1 MNNLFKELI
10 DLLNKEFKKFDL
22 NESVQ
27 LSLSK
32 MPEFDMQI
40 NNLVKHN
47 KADFFKHLQKN
58 IIEIIDSTNLFQAV
72 EENELGFLNLVFNHT
87 VLIKNLTNKKS
98 DFSNDIAQKIIFDY
112 GGPNIGKPLHVG
124 HMRTLNIGR
133 SLYNMHSFIN
143 NEVISD
149 IHLGDWGMPVAQI
162 ISYLEKE
169 NIDPESI
176 DSNQLEVIYPKASE
190 EYKQNENF
198 KIRAQEINKLLNNKD
213 NNMLNVWKII
223 KNTSVE
229 SLEKDF
235 KILNHRFDFWL
246 GESDVNDLIPG
257 MIDDLVKNKKVI
269 KDKGAL
275 ISAEDVDPKVL
286 ITKSDG
292 SYLYITTDLATIL
305 YRQKNIPYD
314 KAFYIVDN
322 RQSLHFK
329 QLFDSIKFFEFN
341 DLYHEH
347 ISYGTLNDS
356 DGNPFKTRQGG
367 TKQLSELFGETYDYI
382 KNINTKL
389 SDSTITHLT
398 NSVLTFS
405 DLITNRKTDY
415 KFDLEKFTN
424 VNGKTGIYVQYAQ
437 VRAKKLLETLIKDKR
452 IIKNPAA
459 ELNPLDRKLVISLA
473 NIEFYLDLSLKNS
486 EPHHLANYLYE
497 ISNGFN
503 SFYQDS
509 NIKNIKDIDE
519 KNQKIFITSLF
530 IKYSHFVMSCLGIKP
545 VEKM

>member
-1 MNNLFKELI
+1 MNNIYTNLI
-10 DLLNKEFKKFDL
+10 DSITNEFKVFNL
-22 NESVQ
+22 NEDVQ
-27 LSLSK
+27 FSLSK
-32 MPEFDMQI
+32 IAGYDLQI
-40 NNLVKHN
+40 NNLVKYN
-47 KADFFKHLQKN
+47 KEKFFPKLQEKIVN
-58 IIEIIDSTNLFQAV
+58 IIKESKIFETAAKNDVGFINLS
-72 EENELGFLNLVFNHT
+72 LNHKF
-87 VLIKNLTNKKS
+87 LTNKITNTKN
-98 DFSNDIAQKIIFDY
+98 DFIHNQTLKIIFDY

-133 SLYNMHSFIN
+133 SLYNIHAFTN
-143 NEVISD
+143 NKVVSD

-169 NIDPESI
+169 NLDPESI
-176 DSNQLEVIYPKASE
+176 DSNQLEVIYPIASE

-198 KIRAQEINKLLNNKD
+198 KNRAQEINKLLNNNDK
-213 NNMLNVWKII
+213 NMLNIWKII

-235 KILNHRFDFWL
+235 KTLNHKFDFWL

-257 MIDDLVKNKKVI
+257 MINELIKNKKVI
-269 KDKGAL
+269 KDEGAL
-275 ISAEDVDPKVL
+275 ISTEDVDPKVL

-305 YRQKNIPYD
+305 YRQQNIEYD

-329 QLFDSIKFFEFN
+329 QLFDSIKYFELN

-356 DGNPFKTRQGG
+356 EGNPFKTREGG
-367 TKQLSELFGETYDYI
+367 TKPLGELFEETYNYI
-382 KNINTKL
+382 KNINNAL
-389 SDSTITHLT
+389 NDSTITHLT

-424 VNGKTGIYVQYAQ
+424 VNGKTGIYVQYSQ
-437 VRAKKLLETLIKDKR
+437 VRAKKLLETIDNQNVEIKELVLNKTDKQLLS
-452 IIKNPAA
+452 KLFLFSYYLEQSAL
-459 ELNPLDRKLVISLA
+459 LN
-473 NIEFYLDLSLKNS
+473 

-497 ISNGFN
+497 ISNLFN
-503 SFYQDS
+503 QFYENEKLS
-509 NIKNIKDIDE
+509 SIKDLNHLASKLYILE
-519 KNQKIFITSLF
+519 LFLTTSHNTMF
-530 IKYSHFVMSCLGIKP
+530 CLGILP
-545 VEKM
+545 VDEM

>member
-1 MNNLFKELI
+1 MNNIYTNLI
-10 DLLNKEFKKFDL
+10 DSITNELNVFNLDED
-22 NESVQ
+22 VQ
-27 LSLSK
+27 FSLSK
-32 MPEFDMQI
+32 IDEYDLQI

-47 KADFFKHLQKN
+47 KEKFFSTLQEK
-58 IIEIIDSTNLFQAV
+58 IVEIIKESQIFETVDKNDIGFINLSLNHRFLMNKITNS
-72 EENELGFLNLVFNHT
+72 ENDFIN
-87 VLIKNLTNKKS
+87 NKKH
-98 DFSNDIAQKIIFDY
+98 KIIFDY

-133 SLYNMHSFIN
+133 SLYNIHSFTN
-143 NEVISD
+143 NEVVSD

-169 NIDPESI
+169 NIDPASI

-190 EYKQNENF
+190 EYKQNDNF
-198 KIRAQEINKLLNNKD
+198 KNRAQEINKLLNNKD
-213 NNMLNVWKII
+213 NNMLNIWKII
-223 KNTSVE
+223 KNTSVK

-235 KILNHRFDFWL
+235 KTLNHRFDFWL

-269 KDKGAL
+269 KDEGAL
-275 ISAEDVDPKVL
+275 ISAQEADPKVL

-305 YRQKNIPYD
+305 YRQKNIVYD

-347 ISYGTLNDS
+347 VSYGTLNDS
-356 DGNPFKTRQGG
+356 KGNPFKTREGG
-367 TKQLSELFGETYDYI
+367 TKPLSELFDETYNYI
-382 KNINTKL
+382 KNINNTL

-424 VNGKTGIYVQYAQ
+424 VNGKTGIYIQYSQ
-437 VRAKKLLETLIKDKR
+437 VRAKKLKDTIDNQKEEIKELILNKTDKQLLSKLFLFSHYLEQSAL
-452 IIKNPAA
+452 
-459 ELNPLDRKLVISLA
+459 LN
-473 NIEFYLDLSLKNS
+473 

-497 ISNGFN
+497 ISNLFN
-503 SFYQDS
+503 QFYE
-509 NIKNIKDIDE
+509 NE
-519 KNQKIFITSLF
+519 KLTSITDPNQMASKLYIINLFLTTSHNTMF
-530 IKYSHFVMSCLGIKP
+530 CLGILP
-545 VEKM
+545 VDEM

>member
-1 MNNLFKELI
+1 MNNIYTNLI
-10 DLLNKEFKKFDL
+10 DSIT
-22 NESVQ
+22 NELKVFNLDEDVQ
-27 LSLSK
+27 FSLSK
-32 MPEFDMQI
+32 IDEYDLQI
-40 NNLVKHN
+40 NNLVKYN
-47 KADFFKHLQKN
+47 KEKFFSTLQEK
-58 IIEIIDSTNLFQAV
+58 IVEIIKESQIFETVDKNDIGFINLSLNHRFLMNKITNS
-72 EENELGFLNLVFNHT
+72 
-87 VLIKNLTNKKS
+87 KNDFINNKKH
-98 DFSNDIAQKIIFDY
+98 KIIFDY

-133 SLYNMHSFIN
+133 SLYNIHSFTN
-143 NEVISD
+143 NEVVSD

-190 EYKQNENF
+190 EYKQNDNF
-198 KIRAQEINKLLNNKD
+198 KNRAQEINKLLNNKD

-235 KILNHRFDFWL
+235 KTLNHRFDFWL

-257 MIDDLVKNKKVI
+257 MINDLVKNKKVI
-269 KDKGAL
+269 KDEGAL
-275 ISAEDVDPKVL
+275 ISAQEVDPKVL

-305 YRQKNIPYD
+305 YRQKNIVYD

-347 ISYGTLNDS
+347 VSYGTLNDS
-356 DGNPFKTRQGG
+356 KGNPFKTREGG
-367 TKQLSELFGETYDYI
+367 TKPLSELFDETYNYI
-382 KNINTKL
+382 KNINNTL

-424 VNGKTGIYVQYAQ
+424 VNGKTGIYIQYSQ
-437 VRAKKLLETLIKDKR
+437 VRAKKLIETIDNHKEEIKELILNKSDKQLLSKLFLFSHYLEQSAL
-452 IIKNPAA
+452 
-459 ELNPLDRKLVISLA
+459 LN
-473 NIEFYLDLSLKNS
+473 

-497 ISNGFN
+497 ISNLFN
-503 SFYQDS
+503 QFYE
-509 NIKNIKDIDE
+509 NE
-519 KNQKIFITSLF
+519 KLTSITDPNQIASKLYIINLFLTTSHNTMF
-530 IKYSHFVMSCLGIKP
+530 CLGILP
-545 VEKM
+545 VDEM

>member
-1 MNNLFKELI
+1 MNNIYTNLI
-10 DLLNKEFKKFDL
+10 DSITDELKVFNL
-22 NESVQ
+22 NEDVQ
-27 LSLSK
+27 FSLSK
-32 MPEFDMQI
+32 IDEYDLQI
-40 NNLVKHN
+40 NNLVKYN
-47 KADFFKHLQKN
+47 KEIFFSTLQEK
-58 IIEIIDSTNLFQAV
+58 IVEIIKESQIFETVDKNDIGFINLSLNHRFLMNKITN
-72 EENELGFLNLVFNHT
+72 T
-87 VLIKNLTNKKS
+87 KNDFINNKKH
-98 DFSNDIAQKIIFDY
+98 KIIFDY

-133 SLYNMHSFIN
+133 SLYNIHSFTN
-143 NEVISD
+143 NEVVSD

-190 EYKQNENF
+190 EYKQNDNF
-198 KIRAQEINKLLNNKD
+198 KNRAQEINKLLNNKD
-213 NNMLNVWKII
+213 NNMLNIWKII

-235 KILNHRFDFWL
+235 KTLNHRFDFWL

-269 KDKGAL
+269 KDEGAL
-275 ISAEDVDPKVL
+275 ISAQEVDPKVL

-305 YRQKNIPYD
+305 YRQKNIVYD

-347 ISYGTLNDS
+347 VSYGTLNDS
-356 DGNPFKTRQGG
+356 KGNPFKTREGG
-367 TKQLSELFGETYDYI
+367 TKPLSELFDETYNYI
-382 KNINTKL
+382 KNINNTL

-424 VNGKTGIYVQYAQ
+424 VNGKTGIYIQYSQ
-437 VRAKKLLETLIKDKR
+437 VRAKKLIETIDNHKEEIKELILNKTDKQLLSKLFLFSHYLEQSAL
-452 IIKNPAA
+452 
-459 ELNPLDRKLVISLA
+459 LN
-473 NIEFYLDLSLKNS
+473 

-497 ISNGFN
+497 ISNLFN
-503 SFYQDS
+503 QFYE
-509 NIKNIKDIDE
+509 NE
-519 KNQKIFITSLF
+519 KLTSITDPNQMASKLYIINLFLTTSHNTMF
-530 IKYSHFVMSCLGIKP
+530 CLGILP
-545 VEKM
+545 VDEM

>member
-1 MNNLFKELI
+1 MNNIYTNLI
-10 DLLNKEFKKFDL
+10 DSIT
-22 NESVQ
+22 NELKVFNLDEDVQ
-27 LSLSK
+27 FSLSK
-32 MPEFDMQI
+32 IDEYDLQI
-40 NNLVKHN
+40 NNLVKYN
-47 KADFFKHLQKN
+47 KEKFFSTLQEK
-58 IIEIIDSTNLFQAV
+58 IVEIIKESQIFETVDKNDIGFINLSLNHSFLMNKITNS
-72 EENELGFLNLVFNHT
+72 ENDFIN
-87 VLIKNLTNKKS
+87 NKKH
-98 DFSNDIAQKIIFDY
+98 KIIFDY

-133 SLYNMHSFIN
+133 SLYNIHSFTN
-143 NEVISD
+143 NEVVSD

-190 EYKQNENF
+190 EYKQNDNF
-198 KIRAQEINKLLNNKD
+198 KNRAQEINKLLNNKD
-213 NNMLNVWKII
+213 NNMLNIWKII

-235 KILNHRFDFWL
+235 KTLNHRFDFWL

-257 MIDDLVKNKKVI
+257 MINDLVKNKKVI
-269 KDKGAL
+269 KDEGAL
-275 ISAEDVDPKVL
+275 ISAQEVDPKVL

-305 YRQKNIPYD
+305 YRQKNIVYD

-347 ISYGTLNDS
+347 VSYGTLNDS
-356 DGNPFKTRQGG
+356 KGNPFKTREGG
-367 TKQLSELFGETYDYI
+367 TKPLSELFDETYSYI
-382 KNINTKL
+382 KNINNTL

-424 VNGKTGIYVQYAQ
+424 VNGKTGIYIQYSQ
-437 VRAKKLLETLIKDKR
+437 VRAKKLKDTIDNQKEEIKKLILNKTDKQLLSKLFLFSHYLEQSAL
-452 IIKNPAA
+452 
-459 ELNPLDRKLVISLA
+459 LN
-473 NIEFYLDLSLKNS
+473 

-497 ISNGFN
+497 ISNLFN
-503 SFYQDS
+503 QFYE
-509 NIKNIKDIDE
+509 NE
-519 KNQKIFITSLF
+519 KLTSITDPNQMASKLYIINLFLTTSHNTMF
-530 IKYSHFVMSCLGIKP
+530 CLGILP
-545 VEKM
+545 VDEM

>member
-72 EENELGFLNLVFNHT
+72 EENELGFLNLVFNHN

-98 DFSNDIAQKIIFDY
+98 DFSNDSAQKIIFDY

-133 SLYNMHSFIN
+133 SLYNIHSFTN
-143 NEVISD
+143 NEVVSD

-169 NIDPESI
+169 KIEPESI

-190 EYKQNENF
+190 EYKQNDNF
-198 KIRAQEINKLLNNKD
+198 KIRAQEINKLLND
-213 NNMLNVWKII
+213 NDKNMLDIWKII
-223 KNTSVE
+223 KKTSVE

-235 KILNHRFDFWL
+235 KTLNHRFDFWL

-269 KDKGAL
+269 KDESAL

-305 YRQKNIPYD
+305 YRQKNITYD
-314 KAFYIVDN
+314 MAFYIVDN

-424 VNGKTGIYVQYAQ
+424 VNGKTGIYIQYSQ
-437 VRAKKLLETLIKDKR
+437 VRAKKLLDTIEHRKEEIKELILNKTDKLLLS
-452 IIKNPAA
+452 KLFLFSHYLEQSAL
-459 ELNPLDRKLVISLA
+459 LN
-473 NIEFYLDLSLKNS
+473 

-497 ISNGFN
+497 ISNLFN
-503 SFYQDS
+503 QFYENEKILEIEDS
-509 NIKNIKDIDE
+509 DHLSSKMY
-519 KNQKIFITSLF
+519 ITNLF
-530 IKYSHFVMSCLGIKP
+530 LTTSQNVMWCLGITP
-545 VEKM
+545 VNRM

>member
-1 MNNLFKELI
+1 MNNIYTNLTDSIK
-10 DLLNKEFKKFDL
+10 NEF
-22 NESVQ
+22 SVFNLVEDVQ
-27 LSLSK
+27 FSLSK
-32 MPEFDMQI
+32 IDGYDLQI
-40 NNLVKHN
+40 NNLVKYN
-47 KADFFKHLQKN
+47 KEKFFPKLQEN
-58 IIEIIDSTNLFQAV
+58 IVEIIEESQIFETIDKNDI
-72 EENELGFLNLVFNHT
+72 GF
-87 VLIKNLTNKKS
+87 INLTLNHKFLINEITNTKNDFINNKKH
-98 DFSNDIAQKIIFDY
+98 KIIFDY

-133 SLYNMHSFIN
+133 SLYYIHSFTN
-143 NEVISD
+143 NEVVSD

-169 NIDPESI
+169 KIEPESI

-190 EYKQNENF
+190 EYKQNDNF
-198 KIRAQEINKLLNNKD
+198 KIRAQAINKLLND
-213 NNMLNVWKII
+213 NDENMLGIWKII

-235 KILNHRFDFWL
+235 KTLNHRFDLWL

-269 KDKGAL
+269 EDEGAL

-367 TKQLSELFGETYDYI
+367 TKPLSELFDETYNYI
-382 KNINTKL
+382 KNFNTTL

-424 VNGKTGIYVQYAQ
+424 VNGKTGIYIQYSQ
-437 VRAKKLLETLIKDKR
+437 VRAKKLIATIDNQNQEIKELILNKTDKQLLSKLFLFSYYLEQSAL
-452 IIKNPAA
+452 
-459 ELNPLDRKLVISLA
+459 LN
-473 NIEFYLDLSLKNS
+473 

-497 ISNGFN
+497 ISNLFN
-503 SFYQDS
+503 QFYE
-509 NIKNIKDIDE
+509 NE
-519 KNQKIFITSLF
+519 KLSSITDPNHMASKLF
-530 IKYSHFVMSCLGIKP
+530 IVNLFLTTSHNTMFCLGILP
-545 VEKM
+545 VDEM

>member
-1 MNNLFKELI
+1 MNNIYTNLIDSITKELKVFNL
-10 DLLNKEFKKFDL
+10 DED
-22 NESVQ
+22 VQ
-27 LSLSK
+27 FSLSK
-32 MPEFDMQI
+32 IDEYDLQI
-40 NNLVKHN
+40 NNLVKYN
-47 KADFFKHLQKN
+47 KEKFFSTLQEK
-58 IIEIIDSTNLFQAV
+58 IVEIIKESQIFETVDKNDIGFINLSLNHRFLMNKITNS
-72 EENELGFLNLVFNHT
+72 ENDFIN
-87 VLIKNLTNKKS
+87 NKKH
-98 DFSNDIAQKIIFDY
+98 KIIFDY

-133 SLYNMHSFIN
+133 SLYNIHSFTN
-143 NEVISD
+143 NEVVSD

-190 EYKQNENF
+190 EYKQNDNF
-198 KIRAQEINKLLNNKD
+198 KNRAQEINKLLNNKD

-235 KILNHRFDFWL
+235 KTLNHRFDFWL

-269 KDKGAL
+269 KDEGAL
-275 ISAEDVDPKVL
+275 ISAQEADPKVL

-305 YRQKNIPYD
+305 YRQKNIVYD

-347 ISYGTLNDS
+347 VSYGTLNDS
-356 DGNPFKTRQGG
+356 KGNPFKTREGG
-367 TKQLSELFGETYDYI
+367 TKPLSELFDETYNYI
-382 KNINTKL
+382 KNINNTL

-424 VNGKTGIYVQYAQ
+424 VNGKTGIYIQYSQ
-437 VRAKKLLETLIKDKR
+437 VRAKKLKDTIENQNKKINELILNKTDKQLLSKLFLFSHYLEQSAL
-452 IIKNPAA
+452 
-459 ELNPLDRKLVISLA
+459 LN
-473 NIEFYLDLSLKNS
+473 

-497 ISNGFN
+497 ISNLFN
-503 SFYQDS
+503 QFYE
-509 NIKNIKDIDE
+509 NE
-519 KNQKIFITSLF
+519 KLTSITDPNQMASKLYIINLFLTTSHNTMF
-530 IKYSHFVMSCLGIKP
+530 CLGILP
-545 VEKM
+545 VDEM

>member
-1 MNNLFKELI
+1 MNNIYTNLI
-10 DLLNKEFKKFDL
+10 DSIT
-22 NESVQ
+22 NELKVFNLDEDVQ
-27 LSLSK
+27 FSLSK
-32 MPEFDMQI
+32 IDEYDLQI
-40 NNLVKHN
+40 NNLVKYN
-47 KADFFKHLQKN
+47 KEKFFSTLQEK
-58 IIEIIDSTNLFQAV
+58 IVEIIKESQIFETVDKNDIGFINLSL
-72 EENELGFLNLVFNHT
+72 NHGFLMNKITNSENDFIN
-87 VLIKNLTNKKS
+87 NKKH
-98 DFSNDIAQKIIFDY
+98 KIIFDY

-133 SLYNMHSFIN
+133 SLYNIHSFTN
-143 NEVISD
+143 NEVVSD

-190 EYKQNENF
+190 EYKQNDNF
-198 KIRAQEINKLLNNKD
+198 KNRAQEINKLLNNKD
-213 NNMLNVWKII
+213 NNMLNIWKII

-235 KILNHRFDFWL
+235 KTLNHRFDFWL

-257 MIDDLVKNKKVI
+257 MINDLVKNKKVI
-269 KDKGAL
+269 KDEGAL
-275 ISAEDVDPKVL
+275 ISAQEVDPKVL

-305 YRQKNIPYD
+305 YRQKNIVYD

-347 ISYGTLNDS
+347 VSYGTLNDS
-356 DGNPFKTRQGG
+356 KGNPFKTREGG
-367 TKQLSELFGETYDYI
+367 TKPLSELFDETYNYI
-382 KNINTKL
+382 KNINNTL

-424 VNGKTGIYVQYAQ
+424 VNGKTGIYIQYSQ
-437 VRAKKLLETLIKDKR
+437 VRAKKLIETIDNHKEEIKELILNKTDKKLLSKLFLFSHYLEQSAL
-452 IIKNPAA
+452 
-459 ELNPLDRKLVISLA
+459 LN
-473 NIEFYLDLSLKNS
+473 

-497 ISNGFN
+497 ISNLFN
-503 SFYQDS
+503 QFYE
-509 NIKNIKDIDE
+509 NE
-519 KNQKIFITSLF
+519 KLTSITDPNQIASKLYIINLFLTTSHNTMF
-530 IKYSHFVMSCLGIKP
+530 CLGILP
-545 VEKM
+545 VDEM